1 MLSLNSVPYMMC
13 IESKLCCMA
22 LKALVSR
29 FSPPPLLVSPTDRS
43 ICIQD
48 LLNWFYAMSGVMRL
62 NMRGF

>member
-1 MLSLNSVPYMMC
+1 MLSLTPGPYMMC

-29 FSPPPLLVSPTDRS
+29 FSLPPLLVSPTDRS

-48 LLNWFYAMSGVMRL
+48 LLNLFYAMSGVMGL
-62 NMRGF
+62 NTRGF